1 MLLILCMVLTMLPT
15 AALAAEPPIS
25 LYLDENPFPM
35 TDATPEI
42 RNDRT
47 MIPLRALAERLGAD
61 VEWKGETSQ
70 IVLTRAGSTVIMIVG
85 ETAALVNGKVVQM
98 DVAPYINS
106 GGRTLIPARYVAEFF
121 GQKVNWNQEHQR
133 VEVMEDKSLVGDS
146 NLEAWALPMGAILV
160 RLAQA
165 TPQRFGLARG
175 KDTYSTSQGRIPTS
189 QSVRKLL
196 AESWSINNRQE
207 LIQTV
212 FSMTDSGHN
221 ESFLADVEY
230 IKGLT
235 PEQYNQYLGD
245 TGVDAFMFPYTKQL
259 GEKWGGRGILC
270 WDLFRM
276 SNLVQWGYV
285 AGYIT
290 YAEALALLEPA
301 VILLKENF
309 TTWDEA
315 YENYLDGY
323 HWWSRSNVLGK
334 NVWESERGKLYQN
347 AKGSKESGHI
357 FDDTLFTRP
366 IISVPGLTANALV
379 KQTLGN

>member
-1 MLLILCMVLTMLPT
+1 MLCMVLTMLPT

-35 TDATPEI
+35 TDAAPEI

-70 IVLTRAGSTVIMIVG
+70 IVLTRAGSTIIMIVG
-85 ETAALVNGKVVQM
+85 ETAALVNGAVVQM

-106 GGRTLIPARYVAEFF
+106 GGRTLIPARYVA
-121 GQKVNWNQEHQR
+121 
-133 VEVMEDKSLVGDS
+133 
-146 NLEAWALPMGAILV
+146 
-160 RLAQA
+160 
-165 TPQRFGLARG
+165 
-175 KDTYSTSQGRIPTS
+175 
-189 QSVRKLL
+189 
-196 AESWSINNRQE
+196 
-207 LIQTV
+207 
-212 FSMTDSGHN
+212 
-221 ESFLADVEY
+221 
-230 IKGLT
+230 
-235 PEQYNQYLGD
+235 
-245 TGVDAFMFPYTKQL
+245 
-259 GEKWGGRGILC
+259 
-270 WDLFRM
+270 
-276 SNLVQWGYV
+276 
-285 AGYIT
+285 GYIT

-301 VILLKENF
+301 AILLKEKF

-347 AKGSKESGHI
+347 AKVSKESGYI

-379 KQTLGN
+379 KQTFGN